1 MIDSSLIKKIRKIE
15 ITTGKIV
22 NEIFAGEYKSVFKG
36 RGMEFSEVREYQSGD
51 DIKTID
57 WNVSA
62 RYNNLFVKKF
72 VEERELTIV
81 LLIDISKSQDFGSQK
96 SKIDLIAE
104 LSGVI
109 GFSSMQNND
118 RVGVILFSDKIEKF
132 IPPKKG
138 KKHCLRI
145 ISEVLSAKTKSGT
158 DIYGALDYLNRVI
171 KKRAI
176 VFLISDFLDTGYEK
190 LLRIT
195 AKKHDLIM
203 INIGDP
209 LEHKIPNYGVFHF
222 LDSESGN
229 DIYVDSKDY
238 FLLKNIENFRDTRYA
253 YLEKMAKNL
262 GIDKLNLYTDKS
274 YVLPLINFFKMREK
288 RYKFAR

>member
-1 MIDSSLIKKIRKIE
+1 MIDKTVIQKIRKIE

-51 DIKTID
+51 DVKTID

-62 RYNNLFVKKF
+62 RYGNLFVKKF
-72 VEERELTIV
+72 IEERELTII
-81 LLIDISKSQDFGSQK
+81 LLIDISRSLLFGSKK

-104 LSGVI
+104 LAGVI
-109 GFSSMQNND
+109 GFSAMQNND
-118 RVGVILFSDKIEKF
+118 KIGVVLFSDKIEKF

-145 ISEVLSAKTKSGT
+145 IRELLSVDAASGT
-158 DIYGALDYLNRVI
+158 DIYGALEYLNRAV
-171 KKRAI
+171 KKKAV

-195 AKKHDLIM
+195 SKKHDLIM
-203 INIGDP
+203 INVGDP
-209 LEHKIPNYGVFHF
+209 LEYKIPGFGIFHF
-222 LDSESGN
+222 ADAESGKEVYIN
-229 DIYVDSKDY
+229 ARDY
-238 FLLKNIENFRDTRYA
+238 SLIKNLEDKNKYNSE
-253 YLEKMAKNL
+253 YLERTAKKL

-274 YVLPLINFFKMREK
+274 YILPLINFFKIRE
-288 RYKFAR
+288 RRFR

>member
-1 MIDSSLIKKIRKIE
+1 MIDINLVKKIRKIE

-62 RYNNLFVKKF
+62 RYGNLFVKKF
-72 VEERELTIV
+72 IEERELTII
-81 LLIDISKSQDFGSQK
+81 LLIDISRSQDFGSQK

-109 GFSSMQNND
+109 GFSAMQNND
-118 RVGVILFSDKIEKF
+118 RIGVILFSDKIEKF

-138 KKHCLRI
+138 RKHCLRI
-145 ISEVLSAKTKSGT
+145 ISEVLSAETKSGT
-158 DIYGALDYLNRVI
+158 DIHCALDYLNRVI

-176 VFLISDFLDTGYEK
+176 IFLISDFLDTNYEK

-203 INIGDP
+203 INVGDP
-209 LEHKIPNYGVFHF
+209 LEYEIPNYGIFHF
-222 LDSESGN
+222 LDSESGK
-229 DIYVDSKDY
+229 DIYVDARDY
-238 FLLKNIENFRDTRYA
+238 FLIKNIENSKNINNTYF
-253 YLEKMAKNL
+253 EKTARGL

-274 YVLPLINFFKMREK
+274 YILPLIKFFKMREK
-288 RYKFAR
+288 RFR